1 MSRPAEQ
8 LTTSALIEDFEF
20 LEDWSSRYGYLIEL
34 GEKRPGGAAGD
45 QMQPILDNLPEDDR
59 ARVNQSLRQA
69 MDGTRP
75 FDERF
80 RTGENRVTGCMSQV
94 WVCALDRP
102 GTCKIDYVGDCDTP
116 IIKGI
121 LAVLIELM
129 SDLTPKEIEELD
141 LEALFDTLQLRENL
155 SPSRHFGVYAI
166 VELMKQQARKIGLSS
181 DCPA

>member
-34 GEKRPGGAAGD
+34 GEK
-45 QMQPILDNLPEDDR
+45 LP
-59 ARVNQSLRQA
+59 
-69 MDGTRP
+69 P

-166 VELMKQQARKIGLSS
+166 VELMKQQAREIGSSS

>member
-8 LTTSALIEDFEF
+8 LTTSALVEDFEF

-34 GEKRPGGAAGD
+34 GEK
-45 QMQPILDNLPEDDR
+45 LPP
-59 ARVNQSLRQA
+59 L
-69 MDGTRP
+69 
-75 FDERF
+75 DERF

-102 GTCKIDYVGDCDTP
+102 GSCKIDYVGDCDTA

-166 VELMKQQARKIGLSS
+166 VELMKQQAREIGSSS